1 LIGLQK
7 SIGAITVADLL
18 ATKLAFEFDQPQPA
32 IRFPAHYARA
42 HGSVYRIARHH
53 NIFGPEGTWQSTD
66 GHNMAVG
73 QSAFELIR
81 DLDQR
86 PKSEL
91 T

>member
-32 IRFPAHYARA
+32 MRFPAHYARA

-66 GHNMAVG
+66 GHNMAVR

>member
-7 SIGAITVADLL
+7 THWSHYSGDLL
-18 ATKLAFEFDQPQPA
+18 ASKLAFEFDQPQPA
-32 IRFPAHYARA
+32 MRFPAHYARA
-42 HGSVYRIARHH
+42 HGSVCRIASYH

-66 GHNMAVG
+66 GHNMAVR